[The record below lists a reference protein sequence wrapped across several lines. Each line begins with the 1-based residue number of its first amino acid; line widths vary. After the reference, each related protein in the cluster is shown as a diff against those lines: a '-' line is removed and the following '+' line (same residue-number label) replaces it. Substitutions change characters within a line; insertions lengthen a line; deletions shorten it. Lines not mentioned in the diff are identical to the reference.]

1 MTNHLLK
8 VHIRDTGFGKEH
20 ITCFILILG
29 VRLLTI
35 SVLCSAL
42 RGTRLYRQSQSS
54 KQRLE
59 LHQVWILSGQTPVG
73 VKTTGVHL
81 HSRSKKSDFKNAKN
95 VCKNK
100 QTQIKVLLE
109 NIRVFL
115 KEGHSRCC
123 IVGNVFLDELY
134 KFIYDRQTG

>member
-20 ITCFILILG
+20 ITRFLVILG

-81 HSRSKKSDFKNAKN
+81 HSRSKKSDFNIAK
-95 VCKNK
+95 KRMQK
-100 QTQIKVLLE
+100 QTNTNKSLTGEHQSVS
-109 NIRVFL
+109 
-115 KEGHSRCC
+115 EGRAQQMLHR
-123 IVGNVFLDELY
+123 G
-134 KFIYDRQTG
+134 